1 MTGQYKT
8 NRHRKR
14 FGFTLIELLI
24 VIMIIG
30 ILTSAFVVSVNS
42 LFRSAR
48 ITRTTATLQKID
60 GILADRQK
68 GLERA
73 FAGATF
79 RQFAKR
85 QFLIRQYRGFTSA
98 TGTAIEVHLDPGS
111 SGLTSPLIIERQK
124 VPGLSEKASSLLS
137 QKDWQRYYFPQSF
150 ADYII
155 AAQLMGLDEDKNDDG
170 LPDRLASRYTGA
182 LPPPSGDITESA
194 EMLYFSLSELEVFG
208 VPPIGDDAFNTQELQ
223 DTDGDGLLEIVDGW
237 DNPVRFYR
245 WPTRL
250 LKPYGLAGIDRQP
263 GTAGVDDDGYA
274 YSDGSKPVDDVLELS
289 TPGTDDLDVSADQRI
304 YAGLY
309 FSGLPRKPTI
319 AGQYDLLN
327 EEPTDPY
334 GLILAEVKRL
344 GANGID
350 ASSVLSEA
358 LYHTIDTYH
367 KPIVVS
373 AGPDGLLGLLEPI
386 HNEDINFNGKIDTMP
401 INEDANGNG
410 YLDIG
415 GLGQVPVD
423 SSGAFTKTNDALDDI
438 TNRNR
443 RAGGG

>member
-1 MTGQYKT
+1 MTEQYKT

-60 GILADRQK
+60 GILADRLK

-85 QFLIRQYRGFTSA
+85 QYLIRQYRGFTVDYK
-98 TGTAIEVHLDPGS
+98 GTTLVTLN
-111 SGLTSPLIIERQK
+111 R
-124 VPGLSEKASSLLS
+124 VPGLSEKASEVLS
-137 QKDWQRYYFPQSF
+137 RKDWQRYYFPQSF

-182 LPPPSGDITESA
+182 IPPIPDATESA

-250 LKPYGLAGIDRQP
+250 LKPYGMNGLDRVP
-263 GTAGVDDDGYA
+263 GAPGDDDGFIYA
-274 YSDGSKPVDDVLELS
+274 DGNPKDDDVLEVS

-309 FSGLPRKPTI
+309 FAGLPRKPTI
-319 AGQYDLLN
+319 IGQYDLLN

-344 GANGID
+344 AVNNID
-350 ASSVLSEA
+350 AKSVLSEA

-373 AGPDGLLGLLEPI
+373 AGPDGLLGLLEPT
-386 HNEDINFNGKIDTMP
+386 HNEDKNFDGVLDAG
-401 INEDANGNG
+401 EDQALPGASAPNG

>member
-1 MTGQYKT
+1 MNTQDT
-8 NRHRKR
+8 VRRRDIR

-24 VIMIIG
+24 VVSIIG
-30 ILTSAFVVSVNS
+30 ILITAFVATVNGV
-42 LFRSAR
+42 FRSAR

-73 FAGATF
+73 FAGSTF

-85 QFLIRQYRGFTSA
+85 QYLIRQYRGFT
-98 TGTAIEVHLDPGS
+98 IDYQGS
-111 SGLTSPLIIERQK
+111 NLVTLNR
-124 VPGLSEKASSLLS
+124 VPGLSEKASEVLS
-137 QKDWQRYYFPQSF
+137 MKDWQRYYFPQSF

-155 AAQLMGLDEDKNDDG
+155 AAQFMGLDEDKNDDG
-170 LPDRLASRYTGA
+170 LPDRLASKYTGT
-182 LPPPSGDITESA
+182 LPPPADTTESA

-208 VPPIGDDAFNTQELQ
+208 VPPIGDDAFNSQELQ
-223 DTDGDGLLEIVDGW
+223 DTDGDGLLEIIDGW

-250 LKPYGLAGIDRQP
+250 LKPYGLNGIDRQP
-263 GTAGVDDDGYA
+263 GAAGIDDDGYA

-304 YAGLY
+304 YAAIY

-344 GANGID
+344 AANGID
-350 ASSVLSEA
+350 ASDVLSEA

-373 AGPDGLLGLLEPI
+373 AGPDGVLGLLEPT
-386 HNEDINFNGKIDTMP
+386 H
-401 INEDANGNG
+401 NEDANFNG
-410 YLDIG
+410 VIDSGEDANSNMYLDIG

-423 SSGAFTKTNDALDDI
+423 SSGAFTNLEAAFDDI

>member
-1 MTGQYKT
+1 MMNTQDT
-8 NRHRKR
+8 IRRHRDR
-14 FGFTLIELLI
+14 SGFTLIELLI
-24 VIMIIG
+24 VVSIIG
-30 ILTSAFVVSVNS
+30 ILITAFVATVNGV
-42 LFRSAR
+42 FRSAR

-60 GILADRQK
+60 GLLADRQK

-73 FAGATF
+73 FSGSTF

-85 QFLIRQYRGFTSA
+85 QYLIRQYRGFT
-98 TGTAIEVHLDPGS
+98 IDYQGS
-111 SGLTSPLIIERQK
+111 NLVTLNR
-124 VPGLSEKASSLLS
+124 VPGLSEKASEVLS
-137 QKDWQRYYFPQSF
+137 MKDWQRYYFPQSF

-155 AAQLMGLDEDKNDDG
+155 AAQFMGLNEDKGDPPNGAVADDG
-170 LPDRLASRYTGA
+170 IPDRIQIANKDNPDFDMSKHT
-182 LPPPSGDITESA
+182 PETESA
-194 EMLYFSLSELEVFG
+194 EMLYFSLTELEVFG
-208 VPPIGDDAFNTQELQ
+208 VPPVGDDAFNSQELQ
-223 DTDGDGLLEIVDGW
+223 DTDGDGLLEIIDGW

-250 LKPYGLAGIDRQP
+250 LKPYGLNGIDRQP
-263 GTAGVDDDGYA
+263 GAAGIDDDGYA

-289 TPGTDDLDVSADQRI
+289 TPGTDDLDVSVNQRT
-304 YAGLY
+304 YAAIY

-344 GANGID
+344 AVNGID
-350 ASSVLSEA
+350 ASDVLSEA

-373 AGPDGLLGLLEPI
+373 AGPDGVLGLLEPI
-386 HNEDINFNGKIDTMP
+386 HNEDANFNGVIDSG
-401 INEDANGNG
+401 EDANSNM

-423 SSGAFTKTNDALDDI
+423 SSGVFTNLEAAFDDI

>member
-1 MTGQYKT
+1 MTEQYKT
-8 NRHRKR
+8 NRHRTR

-85 QFLIRQYRGFTSA
+85 QYLIRQYRGFTVDYKGA
-98 TGTAIEVHLDPGS
+98 TLVTLN
-111 SGLTSPLIIERQK
+111 R
-124 VPGLSEKASSLLS
+124 VPGLSEKASEVLS
-137 QKDWQRYYFPQSF
+137 RKDWQRYYFPQGF

-155 AAQLMGLDEDKNDDG
+155 AAQLMGLNEDKGDPLNGAVADDG
-170 LPDRLASRYTGA
+170 IPDRIQIANKDNSNFDMSKHT
-182 LPPPSGDITESA
+182 PETESA
-194 EMLYFSLSELEVFG
+194 EMLYFSLTNLEVFG

-373 AGPDGLLGLLEPI
+373 AGPDGLLGLLEPN
-386 HNEDINFNGKIDTMP
+386 HNED
-401 INEDANGNG
+401 A
-410 YLDIG
+410 
-415 GLGQVPVD
+415 
-423 SSGAFTKTNDALDDI
+423 
-438 TNRNR
+438 
-443 RAGGG
+443 

>member
-1 MTGQYKT
+1 MTTQNELK
-8 NRHRKR
+8 RHRDR

-24 VIMIIG
+24 VIAIVG
-30 ILTSAFVVSVNS
+30 ILTTAFVATVNS

-73 FAGATF
+73 FAGSTF

-85 QFLIRQYRGFTSA
+85 QFLIRQYRGFTIDYKGS
-98 TGTAIEVHLDPGS
+98 TLVTLD
-111 SGLTSPLIIERQK
+111 R
-124 VPGLSEKASSLLS
+124 VPGISEKASEVLS
-137 QKDWQRYYFPQSF
+137 RKDWQRYYLPQSF

-155 AAQLMGLDEDKNDDG
+155 AAQFMGLDEDKNDDG
-170 LPDRLASRYTGA
+170 LPDRLASRYTGT
-182 LPPPSGDITESA
+182 LPPTPDATESA

-208 VPPIGDDAFNTQELQ
+208 VPPIGDDAFSTAELQ
-223 DTDGDGLLEIVDGW
+223 DTDGDGLLEMIDGW

-250 LKPYGLAGIDRQP
+250 LKPYGLAGFDKQP
-263 GTAGVDDDGYA
+263 GTALVDDDGYA

-289 TPGTDDLDVSADQRI
+289 TPGTDDLDVSANQRI
-304 YAGLY
+304 YAGIY

-319 AGQYDLLN
+319 VGQYDLLN

-344 GANGID
+344 AVNGID
-350 ASSVLSEA
+350 ASNVLNEA

-373 AGPDGLLGLLEPI
+373 AGPDGILGLLEPI
-386 HNEDINFNGKIDTMP
+386 HNEDANFNGVLDGS
-401 INEDANGNG
+401 EDANSNG

-415 GLGQVPVD
+415 GLGQVPVN
-423 SSGAFTKTNDALDDI
+423 SAGAFSNLDAAFDDI